1 MSSDFLSA
9 VKKRMN
15 SAMESLSSNYS
26 GVRAGRASTNLLDKI
41 VVEVYGAPMPLTQ
54 VGTVSVSDSTMLS
67 VQVWDKGNVDSVVK
81 AIANSNL
88 GVNPTNDGTVVRIP
102 LPKLSEER
110 RVELCKICSE
120 YAENGKIALRNI
132 RRDIIEALKKEQKA
146 GDISEDELHGNM
158 DVVQKETDAFVKKIE
173 ELLKAKREEIMSV

>member
-1 MSSDFLSA
+1 MSSEFLSDT
-9 VKKRMN
+9 KKRMN
-15 SAMESLSSNYS
+15 GAIESISSNYS

-67 VQVWDKGNVDSVVK
+67 VQVWDKGNVDSVIK
-81 AIANSNL
+81 AISNSNL
-88 GVNPTNDGTVVRIP
+88 GVNPTNDGTLVRIP

-120 YAENGKIALRNI
+120 YAENGKIAIRNI
-132 RRDIIEALKKEQKA
+132 RRDIIDSLKKGQKA
-146 GDISEDELHGNM
+146 GDLSEDELHGNM
-158 DVVQKETDAFVKKIE
+158 EDVQKETDFFVKKIE
-173 ELLKAKREEIMSV
+173 DLLKAKKEEIMTV